1 MMQNLSPEAGG
12 HEQGPSRQ
20 AQVQRVLCLVLVLNL
35 AVALAKLTYGT
46 LTHSIAMRADGVAS
60 LFDTVSN
67 VVGIVGMVV
76 ASRPADENHP
86 YGHAKFETYA
96 SAAIGLMLVWAAI
109 NVSRDAWAAF
119 TGVAG
124 SMRVDA
130 GSYAV
135 MLATLAV
142 NVGVSRYERQKGA
155 ELRSE
160 VLAADALHT
169 MSDALVSVSVVVA
182 LLLVQMGFA
191 LADPICSAVVAVAIL
206 HSAWEVL
213 RQVNRTLSDE
223 ARIEV
228 GLVEQVVLAVD
239 GVRGCHRVRTRGT
252 EAEVYL
258 DLHVLVDPQM
268 PIVRAHEVGER
279 VEQAVAERFPQV
291 VEVMVHLEP
300 DTERERAEA

>member
-1 MMQNLSPEAGG
+1 MT
-12 HEQGPSRQ
+12 QGLTQRDGRDERAQSRQ
-20 AQVQRVLCLVLVLNL
+20 AQVQRVLWLVLVLNL
-35 AVALAKLTYGT
+35 AVALAKLLYGT
-46 LTHSIAMRADGVAS
+46 LTHSVSMRADGVAS

-67 VVGIVGMVV
+67 VVGIVGM
-76 ASRPADENHP
+76 AIAARPADENHP

-96 SAAIGLMLVWAAI
+96 SAAIGLMLVWAAF
-109 NVSRDAWAAF
+109 NVGRDAWQAL
-119 TGVAG
+119 TGTTVA
-124 SMRVDA
+124 MRVDM
-130 GSYAV
+130 GSYVV

-142 NVGVSRYERQKGA
+142 NVGVSRYERRKGA

-160 VLAADALHT
+160 ILTADALHT

-182 LLLVQMGFA
+182 LVLVQMGFA
-191 LADPICSAVVAVAIL
+191 LADPVCSAVVAVAIL

-213 RQVNRTLSDE
+213 GQVNRTLSDE

-228 GLVEQVVLAVD
+228 PQVEQTVLGVD

-258 DLHVLVDPQM
+258 DLHVLVDPRM
-268 PIVRAHEVGER
+268 PIVRAHEVGEH
-279 VEQAVAERFPQV
+279 VEQALVERFPQI

>member
-1 MMQNLSPEAGG
+1 MTQNVTSETAD
-12 HEQGPSRQ
+12 HEHGPSRQ
-20 AQVQRVLCLVLVLNL
+20 AQVQRVLCVVLVLNL
-35 AVALAKLTYGT
+35 AVALAKLLYGT
-46 LTHSIAMRADGVAS
+46 LTHSISMRADGVAS

-67 VVGIVGMVV
+67 VVGIVGM
-76 ASRPADENHP
+76 AAAARPADENHP

-96 SAAIGLMLVWAAI
+96 SAAIGLMLVWAAF
-109 NVSRDAWAAF
+109 NVGRDAWEAL
-119 TGVAG
+119 TGGAG
-124 SMRVDA
+124 AMHVNA

-142 NVGVSRYERQKGA
+142 NVGVSRYERQRGA
-155 ELRSE
+155 ELHSE
-160 VLAADALHT
+160 VLTADALHT

-182 LLLVQMGFA
+182 LVLVQMGFA
-191 LADPICSAVVAVAIL
+191 LADPLCSAVVALAIL
-206 HSAWEVL
+206 HSAWEVFG
-213 RQVNRTLSDE
+213 QVNRTLSDE

-228 GLVEQVVLAVD
+228 ALVEQTVLTVD

-258 DLHVLVDPQM
+258 DLHVLVDPRM
-268 PIVRAHEVGER
+268 PIVHAHEVGER
-279 VEQAVAERFPQV
+279 VEQALTERFPQV